1 MTMEKQKVSSD
12 HKLEKQGGRSRPSL
26 SRRASLSS
34 ISVAISAGTI
44 LTELSSIV
52 MFITGNQY
60 VDDVNLYLQ
69 DILISKHGRI
79 CASISQDTC
88 EANLPE

>member
-34 ISVAISAGTI
+34 ITISAGTI
-44 LTELSSIV
+44 LTDLSSIV

-79 CASISQDTC
+79 YASISQGTC